1 MVNNLSLYR
10 FLIRLEANLAFSL
23 FNVDNESWRKR
34 IIEKETLTIP
44 FLRPVVDFHFA
55 CRQNTDK
62 NRDFKICLYEY
73 IR

>member
-34 IIEKETLTIP
+34 SIEKETLTIP
-44 FLRPVVDFHFA
+44 FLRLVVDFYFA